1 VWKSTGILGGVRR
14 SGEVGES
21 GQKPPVLCK
30 ERGESI
36 AFFFLPPQTYMN
48 SWRSAGIGEGGEKW
62 SKTTNIFLK
71 E

>member
-1 VWKSTGILGGVRR
+1 VK
-14 SGEVGES
+14 S

-36 AFFFLPPQTYMN
+36 AFFFLPPQIYMN
-48 SWRSAGIGEGGEKW
+48 SWRSAGIGEVGEKW